1 MPLKPSPLRIDG
13 GSAVLWKDEG
23 LLHLGA
29 EAEVRS
35 GIWLGISAVK
45 KKRLPRTWRHPD
57 LDRTL
62 TRRRLEAECR
72 AMRRLSACD
81 IRIPA
86 LLQLDRATHTM
97 VMSRLPG
104 SPLIELLREGVD
116 DASAM
121 LSKVG
126 GMIRQMHRQGV
137 VHGDLSTNNILWS
150 EDEPALVDLGLS
162 RLTTEIEHFGI
173 DLHVLQEILSGSHP
187 EYEDAMLAFES
198 GYLAFDEAAGPTPDS
213 SGGALPSA
221 EQVINR
227 LEDIRSRVRYHG

>member
-1 MPLKPSPLRIDG
+1 MPLKPSPLRITG
-13 GSAVLWKDEG
+13 ESPMLWKDEG

-62 TRRRLEAECR
+62 TRRRLDAECR
-72 AMRRLSACD
+72 AMRRLSTCD
-81 IRIPA
+81 IQIPSI
-86 LLQLDRATHTM
+86 LQLDRATHTL

-104 SPLIELLREGVD
+104 RPLIELLREGVD
-116 DASAM
+116 EVENM

-126 GMIRQMHRQGV
+126 MMIRQMHRQGV
-137 VHGDLSTNNILWS
+137 VHGDLSTNNILW
-150 EDEPALVDLGLS
+150 DKDTPALVDLGLS

-187 EYEDAMLAFES
+187 EYEDAMSAVES
-198 GYLAFDEAAGPTPDS
+198 GYLAFDEIAGPTPNT

-221 EQVINR
+221 EQVIKR